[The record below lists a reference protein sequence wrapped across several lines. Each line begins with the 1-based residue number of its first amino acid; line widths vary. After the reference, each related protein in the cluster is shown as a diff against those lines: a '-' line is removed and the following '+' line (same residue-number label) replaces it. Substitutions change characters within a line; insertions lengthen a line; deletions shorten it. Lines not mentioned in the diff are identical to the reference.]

1 MIARDLVE
9 NLNLDRYAETALMKN
24 DYEEPLYDIN
34 ELDAV
39 YPADPKQT
47 LDVRKV
53 IARIVDGSRL
63 SEFKKNYGTT
73 LVTGFAKIRG
83 QPVGI
88 IANNGILF
96 SEAAL
101 KGAHFVE
108 LCCQRQVP
116 ILFLQNITGFMV
128 GSKYEAE
135 GIAKNGAKMVNAVSC
150 ADVPKITLVIGNSYG
165 AGNYGMCGR
174 AYDPRFLFMWPNAKT
189 AVMGGEQAAG
199 VLAQVQKDN
208 LERQGKE
215 LSEDAE
221 AKIKDP
227 ILEKFEKES
236 HAVYSSAN
244 LWDDGVI
251 EPNQTRDVLA
261 YALYATTTYE
271 KPPSSTKFGV
281 FRM

>member
-1 MIARDLVE
+1 MNLSRFTE
-9 NLNLDRYAETALMKN
+9 NVSSSQG
-24 DYEEPLYDIN
+24 YEEPLYDID
-34 ELDAV
+34 ELNAV
-39 YPADPKQT
+39 YPADPKQN

-63 SEFKKNYGTT
+63 SEFKENFGTT

-88 IANNGILF
+88 VANNGILF

-101 KGAHFVE
+101 KGAHFID
-108 LCCQRQVP
+108 LCCKRQVP
-116 ILFLQNITGFMV
+116 LLFLQNITGFMV
-128 GSKYEAE
+128 GSKYESE

-150 ADVPKITLVIGNSYG
+150 ADVPKLTLVIGSSYG

-174 AYDPRFLFMWPNAKT
+174 AYDPRFLFMWPNAKV

-199 VLAQVQKDN
+199 VLVQVAKDN
-208 LERQGKE
+208 KHRQGDK
-215 LSEDAE
+215 LTSDAE
-221 AKIKDP
+221 AKIRKP
-227 ILEKFEKES
+227 IEEKFARES
-236 HAVYSSAN
+236 NALYSSAN

-251 EPNQTRDVLA
+251 EPRQTRNVLS
-261 YALYATTTYE
+261 YALRVATAYQQ
-271 KPPSSTKFGV
+271 PSDSTKFGV